1 MQDRQPISPLFT
13 QVDISA
19 SSITGPHAHESI
31 AGPHAHELTGESEQI
46 RLLRELV
53 ASQDRQNEL
62 LEELAGQVGA
72 AVNQFGAAGRQRTQE
87 LAQWKEANPN
97 LARDCRSAAEAL
109 CRVQTEFL
117 NLLTN
122 EVNENADALA
132 DGEFMLTEF
141 VDRFGPRLA
150 HLNGVLQVL
159 AQLSSATNQMSG
171 QQPS

>member
-1 MQDRQPISPLFT
+1 MSSDRQPSASLYT

-19 SSITGPHAHESI
+19 GS
-31 AGPHAHELTGESEQI
+31 LTGRATGVPQIGDTEQV

-53 ASQDRQNEL
+53 AGQDRQNEL
-62 LEELAGQVGA
+62 LEELVSQLGSAIS
-72 AVNQFGAAGRQRTQE
+72 QFGAAQRQRTQE
-87 LAQWKEANPN
+87 LGQWKEANPE
-97 LARDCRSAAEAL
+97 LARECRSAAEAL

-117 NLLTN
+117 TTLTE
-122 EVNENADALA
+122 EVNANADALA

-159 AQLSSATNQMSG
+159 AQLSSQPANAGSQTTN
-171 QQPS
+171 